1 MQREQTDAADGGSR
15 GDAVRHHLIAEN
27 VLEVPMASF
36 AKLMHVRDMQ
46 KQAAAQRAEQDELRR
61 LREELKEKNRLRG
74 ATLRTQRQQQ
84 QQQIVAIREQMQ
96 REHRGR
102 AQASPGK

>member
-1 MQREQTDAADGGSR
+1 
-15 GDAVRHHLIAEN
+15 
-27 VLEVPMASF
+27 
-36 AKLMHVRDMQ
+36 MQ

-96 REHRGR
+96 RDHSCRVAEALRR
-102 AQASPGK
+102 ACPAAYEA